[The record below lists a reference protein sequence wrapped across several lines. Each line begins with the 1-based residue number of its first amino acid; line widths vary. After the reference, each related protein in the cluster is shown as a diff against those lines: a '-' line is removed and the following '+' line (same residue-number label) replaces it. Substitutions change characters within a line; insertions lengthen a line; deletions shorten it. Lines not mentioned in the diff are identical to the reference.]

1 MLDELN
7 SNDITFI
14 SIDRQRLDTY
24 MYGTENSIFVEIQ
37 PNSTKMKNAPR
48 I

>member
-1 MLDELN
+1 MLDEIN
-7 SNDITFI
+7 YNDITFT
-14 SIDRQRLDTY
+14 SIDRQRLDT
-24 MYGTENSIFVEIQ
+24 YGTENSIFVEIQ